1 MQAAV
6 ATDLGPPPAL
16 GEGRGR
22 RSVESYPKAKSEAVD
37 PTRHRM
43 ELAVRFGYM
52 FLLVAVGVGGRRA
65 GLLTQH
71 RNERL
76 GQVAF
81 YALMPS
87 LIFVSTYD
95 EDLGALLS
103 LDLVVGLLSVLALL
117 IALAWVSNRRG
128 ENRVRSVSLIQS
140 YHGNFGYFGV
150 PVVAATLGSTAA
162 AIASVILG
170 LASVIQIPLTV
181 AVLVGMNDAEAAFG
195 AEVKSIVTN
204 PMLLALA
211 VSLCFAS
218 FGLPV
223 PEAVDASL
231 EGVSSL
237 ALPVAL
243 LAVGGSLN
251 PAGSGIPLGRTGMV
265 VGLKVLVMPLV
276 AYVVFTGLGTDVLT
290 RNAAIVMFGSPTA
303 VSTYVYATEL
313 GGDAEFASVNVF
325 ATTLASI
332 ASLFLLLQFVL

>member
-1 MQAAV
+1 
-6 ATDLGPPPAL
+6 
-16 GEGRGR
+16 
-22 RSVESYPKAKSEAVD
+22 
-37 PTRHRM
+37 M
-43 ELAVRFGYM
+43 ELAVRFAYM
-52 FLLVAVGVGGRRA
+52 FLLVAVGVGGRRV

-81 YALMPS
+81 YVLMPS

-117 IALAWVSNRRG
+117 IVLAWVSNRRG

-181 AVLVGMNDAEAAFG
+181 SVLVGMNDAEAAFG
-195 AEVKSIVTN
+195 AEVKSVVTN

>member
-1 MQAAV
+1 
-6 ATDLGPPPAL
+6 
-16 GEGRGR
+16 
-22 RSVESYPKAKSEAVD
+22 
-37 PTRHRM
+37 M
-43 ELAVRFGYM
+43 ELAVRFAYM
-52 FLLVAVGVGGRRA
+52 FFLVAVGVGGRRA
-65 GLLTQH
+65 GLLTPH

-81 YALMPS
+81 YVLMPS

-117 IALAWVSNRRG
+117 IVLAWGSNRRG

-181 AVLVGMNDAEAAFG
+181 SVLVSMNEPDAAVG
-195 AEVKSIVTN
+195 AEVKRIVTN
-204 PMLLALA
+204 PMLLALG

-223 PEAVDASL
+223 PAAVDASL
-231 EGVSSL
+231 EWVSSL

-313 GGDAEFASVNVF
+313 GGDAQFASVNVF

>member
-1 MQAAV
+1 M
-6 ATDLGPPPAL
+6 
-16 GEGRGR
+16 
-22 RSVESYPKAKSEAVD
+22 
-37 PTRHRM
+37 
-43 ELAVRFGYM
+43 RFAYM
-52 FLLVAVGVGGRRA
+52 FFLVAVGVGGRRV

-81 YALMPS
+81 YVLMPS

-103 LDLVVGLLSVLALL
+103 LDLVVGLLAVLALL
-117 IALAWVSNRRG
+117 IVLAWVSNRRG

-181 AVLVGMNDAEAAFG
+181 SVLVSMNDADAALG

-204 PMLLALA
+204 PMLLALG

-276 AYVVFTGLGTDVLT
+276 AYVVFTGLGTDLLT